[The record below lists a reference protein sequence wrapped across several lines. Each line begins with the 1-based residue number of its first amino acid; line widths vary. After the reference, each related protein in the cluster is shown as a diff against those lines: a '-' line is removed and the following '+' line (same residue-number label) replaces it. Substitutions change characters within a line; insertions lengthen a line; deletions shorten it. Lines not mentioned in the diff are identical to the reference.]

1 MSERP
6 VLGRSGRPPA
16 PIAHPD
22 LDGLDEADQHPV
34 EAISGLIDW
43 LEAVLVA
50 GSNVTITEGNG
61 TLVIA
66 SSGGGGG
73 DFQTVGPFDLLEGG
87 GTLTGVPRHV
97 AVSGSEGDLPGPV
110 SVTMPSAPADPDG
123 AWTVSYGAFDDAS
136 LDELDV
142 VGALNLSVIP
152 RGYTAVLTPVPG
164 VGWFCDGL
172 FPTATVPT
180 GGGAV
185 DSVNGQTGAVV
196 LDAGDVG
203 ADPAGTAA
211 GLVDDLSG
219 VSNQA
224 TARTNLGLGTAAT
237 AATGDFAAASH
248 THTGSQVTV
257 DASGFNG
264 NLTTSDDTVQEVA
277 QKLDDL
283 VIPAAGIAD
292 PGGANDDF
300 LQRKSGAWTN
310 RTIAQVQDDLGVLH
324 KVATPVGFW
333 TGAVSGTTLEVNQT
347 DLYLS
352 AGGRGSASVMWL
364 AGGTYDRIAVA
375 VSSAGTATIRLGLWA
390 ADRATGLPG
399 ALVLDAGTVSMAGS
413 AGLREITISLTIPS
427 GWYWASMSA
436 DAYTSTFNV
445 WGMGNTASSPVHGM
459 PLDVADIRLRHRNS
473 VASAGFNTTGLPTP
487 FPTIGN
493 YNAAAPKVVLRRS
506 A

>member
-1 MSERP
+1 MP
-6 VLGRSGRPPA
+6 VIGSG
-16 PIAHPD
+16 
-22 LDGLDEADQHPV
+22 GLTV
-34 EAISGLIDW
+34 N
-43 LEAVLVA
+43 VA
-50 GSNVTITEGNG
+50 GQASMSVVAPVARVVTGNSG
-61 TLVIA
+61 T
-66 SSGGGGG
+66 GGGGG
-73 DFQTVGPFDLLEGG
+73 GG
-87 GTLTGVPRHV
+87 VTDHGLLTGL
-97 AVSGSEGDLPGPV
+97 S
-110 SVTMPSAPADPDG
+110 
-123 AWTVSYGAFDDAS
+123 DDDHTQYAKKAS
-136 LDELDV
+136 
-142 VGALNLSVIP
+142 NLSDLASAA
-152 RGYTAVLTPVPG
+152 TARTNL
-164 VGWFCDGL
+164 GL
-172 FPTATVPT
+172 GTAAVAAT
-180 GGGAV
+180 G
-185 DSVNGQTGAVV
+185 DF
-196 LDAGDVG
+196 DA
-203 ADPAGTAA
+203 AGTAA

-248 THTGSQVTV
+248 THTGTQVTV

-264 NLTTSDDTVQEVA
+264 NLTTSDDTLQEIA

-300 LQRKSGAWTN
+300 VQRKSGAWTN

-333 TGAVSGTTLEVNQT
+333 TGAVSGTTIEANQT
-347 DLYLS
+347 DLYLG

-364 AGGTYDRIAVA
+364 AGGTYDRIAVS

-445 WGMGNTASSPVHGM
+445 WGMGDTASSPVHGM
-459 PLDVADIRLRHRNS
+459 PLDVAGGIRLRHRNS
-473 VASAGFNTTGLPTP
+473 VTSSGFNTTGLPTP